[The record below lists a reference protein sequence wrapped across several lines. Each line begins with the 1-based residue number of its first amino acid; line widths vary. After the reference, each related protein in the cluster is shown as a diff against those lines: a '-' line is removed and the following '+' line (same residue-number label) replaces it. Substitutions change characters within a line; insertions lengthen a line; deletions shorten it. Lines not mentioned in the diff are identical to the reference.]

1 MSVCHEK
8 DTRDTANSKNKNKY
22 KGLKSLNLKFKK
34 MNECTNNEHE
44 SYIGSNTPLE
54 CDDKSSTGNSI
65 IYRNGQ

>member
-22 KGLKSLNLKFKK
+22 KGLKSLNLKIKRDD
-34 MNECTNNEHE
+34 ECTNNAFE
-44 SYIGSNTPLE
+44 SYTGSNTLLE
-54 CDDKSSTGNSI
+54 SDGKSSTGNSI